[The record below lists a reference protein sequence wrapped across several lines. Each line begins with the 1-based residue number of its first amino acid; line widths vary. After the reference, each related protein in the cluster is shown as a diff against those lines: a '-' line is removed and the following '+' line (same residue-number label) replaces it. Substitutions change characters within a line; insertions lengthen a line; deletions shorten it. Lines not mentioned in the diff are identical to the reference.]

1 MGSTTLRSGRSA
13 RALKAKTPRGSSQA
27 SQAQEAKTNDDARAL
42 RAFLRR
48 RWPLVLLA
56 AAAAF
61 LCLIHLDNTAL
72 WGDESEDAIIARNF
86 LATGSL
92 TGWDGRN
99 LYIYGNGQ
107 ALDARLRFR
116 NPPAG
121 ALLTSASFRLFGVS
135 TWSAR
140 FPSAILG
147 ILAVLAL
154 MKLCAEEFP
163 GDDAAIFYA
172 AGAMALN
179 PTFLLNARQCRYY
192 MTCMFMGLCA
202 YWAHARYLKKPSV
215 GSATALAAAATLFF
229 YSNWMLCAGFLIGLA
244 AVHFIFHSTAL
255 DRKGWMGLLASAGAF
270 LACTMPYAVSLRIW
284 DRPFLLPIVW
294 MGWAHRRSLL
304 LYYHVREMNMINGI
318 PWGVLAIFLLL
329 MARRRLGGRDE
340 QRAAL
345 KLLACGFANLI
356 GVALVSPQPVELIDM
371 ADIRYLI
378 ASLPFFCGFI
388 GWALSR
394 LSRVHR
400 LATIAIFL
408 ALIASNVL
416 SCVPERHWKFHW
428 LLPAYFNEM
437 FHPYPTSISEI
448 TNYLARHAKQDDLV
462 YACPVGDNYPIMFYL
477 GWKLRLCCLIALN
490 SPLPEQ
496 PLRAL
501 GAPLYLEK
509 NFPDWIVSCVTPK
522 ETSELVA
529 FFSRPHEE
537 KGGVVVYHYALA
549 DVLNVYRSDPSRP
562 ELTLHSFGPI
572 KNFDPATDG
581 VAIFH
586 KTKKTT
592 L

>member
-1 MGSTTLRSGRSA
+1 M
-13 RALKAKTPRGSSQA
+13 AL
-27 SQAQEAKTNDDARAL
+27 
-42 RAFLRR
+42 
-48 RWPLVLLA
+48 LVA
-56 AAAAF
+56 AAAY

-72 WGDESEDAIIARNF
+72 WGDEAEDAIIARNF

-99 LYIYGNGQ
+99 LYVYGNGQ
-107 ALDARLRFR
+107 AIDARLRFH
-116 NPPAG
+116 NPPEG
-121 ALLTSASFRLFGVS
+121 ALLTAASFRLFGAS

-140 FPSAILG
+140 FPSAIIG

-192 MTCMFMGLCA
+192 MTSMFFGLCA

-244 AVHFIFHSTAL
+244 AVHFIFYSTAL

-270 LACTMPYAVSLRIW
+270 LACTMPYAVALRIW
-284 DRPFLLPIVW
+284 DRPSLLPVVW

-318 PWGVLAIFLLL
+318 PWGILAIFLLL
-329 MARRRLGGRDE
+329 MARRRLGGRGE

-356 GVALVSPQPVELIDM
+356 GVALASPQPVEITTR

-378 ASLPFFCGFI
+378 VSLPFFCGFI

-400 LATIAIFL
+400 LAAIAIFL
-408 ALIASNVL
+408 VLITSNVL
-416 SCVPERHWKFHW
+416 SFVPSDNWRFYW
-428 LLPAYFNEM
+428 LLPAFLREVHN
-437 FHPYPTSISEI
+437 PYPTSISE
-448 TNYLARHAKQDDLV
+448 TADFLKSHAKQDETF
-462 YACPVGDNYPIMFYL
+462 YAYESNYIFPVMFYVGD
-477 GWKLRLCCLIALN
+477 KLRACCVVSHESKIPQKTIEALN
-490 SPLPEQ
+490 
-496 PLRAL
+496 
-501 GAPLYLEK
+501 APLYVEE
-509 NFPDWIVSCVTPK
+509 NFPDWLILFGNNTPGAK
-522 ETSELVA
+522 TALDY
-529 FFSRPHEE
+529 FSRPHSEN
-537 KGGVVVYHYALA
+537 GRPVAYRYNPTRT
-549 DVLNVYRSDPSRP
+549 LNVYYGDDSRP
-562 ELTLHSFGPI
+562 EILWHRFGPRRPI
-572 KNFDPATDG
+572 DPKTEG
-581 VAIFH
+581 VLVFH
-586 KTKKTT
+586 KELKQSP
-592 L
+592 